1 MSDPLQ
7 PNDSADPKVTPGGV
21 AEARP
26 AEAGV
31 ANAPVAVEPTANA
44 ATLAAAAP
52 PSAPTTPQPWL
63 AGNGPVVVYILLVIC
78 TIAGLSALVA
88 WGVRGG
94 AKEFSTI
101 AATLNQNQNRNGG
114 SSGGAGDTDGRTV
127 DSAAQEEAEALLA
140 RVAAGDA
147 AAAQQV
153 LAESDG
159 WTGKTHRT
167 ARTNQS
173 ISGSLNLSNPELR
186 EAAVQAQ
193 LALDGVPRTEGG
205 VAMLERTVGDP
216 GQRAWALWMLGALA
230 NRGVDPA
237 HTVKIVES
245 YLDDPDVQVRASAVD
260 ALSLAGADE
269 TIPMLLDRFRNDPSP
284 VVQERA
290 MCDISQSGFYTHAQ
304 RMNAAATLVGWVD
317 DSLLNAQQRAWVAQG
332 LSDIAGKSFGT
343 NSAAWKNW
351 YSSAL

>member
-7 PNDSADPKVTPGGV
+7 PGDLAGPKATSGSAAEGRPADGGV
-21 AEARP
+21 
-26 AEAGV
+26 V
-31 ANAPVAVEPTANA
+31 NAPVDIKQGPND
-44 ATLAAAAP
+44 AAP
-52 PSAPTTPQPWL
+52 PVSGPPSAAATPQPWL

-78 TIAGLSALVA
+78 TIAGLSVLVA
-88 WGVRGG
+88 WGIRGG
-94 AKEFSTI
+94 TKEISTI
-101 AATLNQNQNRNGG
+101 AATLNQNGNGG
-114 SSGGAGDTDGRTV
+114 ASGEVSDTEGRTV
-127 DSAAQEEAEALLA
+127 DPAAQKEAEALLA

-153 LAESDG
+153 LAESDN

-173 ISGSLNLSNPELR
+173 ISGSLNLSSPELR

-205 VAMLERTVGDP
+205 VAMLKRTVGDP

-260 ALSLAGADE
+260 ALSLAGTDE

-290 MCDISQSGFYTHAQ
+290 ICDISQSGFYTHAQ
-304 RMNAAATLVGWVD
+304 RMTAAASLVGWVD
-317 DSLLNAQQRAWVAQG
+317 DSLLNAQQRAWVTQG

-351 YSSAL
+351 YDSAL